1 LVACVVADQW
11 ACLLATEILAVL
23 VMLPLASCPLFF
35 QGLKPVVD
43 IATAVHIAH
52 QIWGLR
58 VADDDDPPRPL
69 ESYDDCNFY
78 MVCL

>member
-1 LVACVVADQW
+1 MGMPSCNRDSSSPSNI
-11 ACLLATEILAVL
+11 T
-23 VMLPLASCPLFF
+23 LASCPLFF